1 MLYSN
6 LKIII
11 RQFKNVYAV
20 LNLVGLSVGL
30 TAFILIFLW
39 VKEEISYDN
48 FHTDYSKIFR
58 IVAHQQTEDNKLTTI
73 ARTSGPL
80 AEYLKNTYG
89 EITEAC
95 KLRNVEF
102 FLKHGDGGFYKKGFT
117 ADPSFFNFFHFPLQ
131 SGKLSS
137 FAEGTDK
144 IIISQQLAETY
155 FGKADPLDKVFTVAG
170 RDVQVVG
177 VMENV
182 PTNSH
187 LQFDFV
193 IPIKFL
199 EAIGADKLDIWDHYP
214 VFTYIKINK
223 ADTSA
228 VGKKIRGVIQK
239 NAPEA
244 SVTLGLQPI
253 ADIHLKSNH
262 IDNDMEG
269 RSNILYVYIFS
280 SIAIFILLIA
290 SINYSNLA
298 TARSV
303 KRSKETGVRK
313 VMGSNRIQL
322 ALYFFSE
329 SFLYC
334 FIALLV
340 ALMLSWLLL
349 PYVNELTGKKLIF
362 QLLSADMILPLL
374 FFTFSCALVGGAY
387 PALMLSGQSPIVA
400 FKGLA
405 KAGTK
410 AVLFRRSLIIIQFVL
425 SICLLIGTMV
435 IQKQLNFIASK
446 NLGFD
451 KERIIS
457 FAMVKKIR
465 SNFATIKNEL
475 LALPSVKSV
484 TANNQNISFN
494 KAWTKDLTWEGKKP
508 DDKRTF
514 FVLAVDHDFLK
525 TYSIALAAGRDFS
538 DNLASD
544 SLAVLLN
551 EEAVRQMGLK
561 DPVNK
566 PIKFGG
572 QDCTIIGVAK
582 DFHFQS
588 IHKKIEP
595 LVIYLNP
602 SSLFQISIK
611 FNNEI
616 SPDQIKAAEAIF
628 KKYTPD
634 RPFDYTVLADD
645 IRDKYKTEDRAGKI
659 FTYFATLAIFVSCLG
674 LLGIILFVTEQ
685 RAKELAVRK
694 VLGAPVYKLMWLL
707 TREYLAMA
715 IIGFCIAAPVMYYAM
730 NKWFDNF
737 AYHVEI
743 GIELFLVV
751 ALAIVSFAWLT
762 VAYRSF
768 RTATQNPVEN
778 LRRE

>member
-1 MLYSN
+1 MFRN
-6 LKIII
+6 NIKIII
-11 RQFKNVYAV
+11 RQIKNIYSF
-20 LNLVGLSVGL
+20 LNIAGLCVGL

-48 FHTDYSKIFR
+48 FHTDYSRIFR
-58 IVAHQQTEDNKLTTI
+58 IVAHQQNEDNKLTTI
-73 ARTSGPL
+73 AITSAPL
-80 AEYLKNTYG
+80 AEYLKTTYG

-102 FLKHGDGGFYKKGFT
+102 FLKYEDGGFYKKGFT
-117 ADPSFFNFFHFPLQ
+117 ADPSFFSFFHFPLQ
-131 SGKLSS
+131 SGKLTS
-137 FAEGTDK
+137 FTEGTDK

-155 FGKADPLDKVFTVAG
+155 FGKADPLDKVFTIAG

-199 EAIGADKLDIWDHYP
+199 EAIGADKLDIWDYYS
-214 VFTYIKINK
+214 VFTYIKTNK
-223 ADTSA
+223 ADTS
-228 VGKKIRGVIQK
+228 GLSKKIRDVIQK

-244 SVTLGLQPI
+244 SVTLSLQPI
-253 ADIHLKSNH
+253 ADIHLKSTH

-334 FIALLV
+334 LIALLV
-340 ALMLSWLLL
+340 ALFLSWLLL
-349 PYVNELTGKKLIF
+349 PYLNELTGKKLIF

-387 PALMLSGQSPIVA
+387 PALMLSGQSPVVA

-410 AVLFRRSLIIIQFVL
+410 AVLFRRVLIIVQFVL

-435 IQKQLNFIASK
+435 IQKQLRFIESK
-446 NLGFD
+446 NLGYD
-451 KERIIS
+451 KEKIIS
-457 FAMVKKIR
+457 FGMVKKIR
-465 SNFATIKNEL
+465 SNYFTIKNEL
-475 LALPSVKSV
+475 LALPAIKSV

-494 KAWTKDLTWEGKKP
+494 KAWTGDLTWEGKKP

-514 FVLAVDHDFLK
+514 SILAVDHDFLK

-538 DNLASD
+538 DNIASD

-551 EEAVRQMGLK
+551 EEAVRQTGLK

-566 PIKFGG
+566 PIQLYG
-572 QDCTIIGVAK
+572 QNCTIIGVTK

-595 LVIYLNP
+595 LVIYIDP
-602 SSLFQISIK
+602 SSLYQISIK
-611 FNNEI
+611 FNKEI

-645 IRDKYKTEDRAGKI
+645 IQNKYKTEDRASKI

-685 RAKELAVRK
+685 RAKELAVRI

-707 TREYLAMA
+707 TREYLVMA

-730 NKWFDNF
+730 EKWLGNF
-737 AYHVEI
+737 AYHVEVSF
-743 GIELFLVV
+743 ELFLTV

-768 RTATQNPVEN
+768 QAASHNPVGS
-778 LRRE
+778 LRSE